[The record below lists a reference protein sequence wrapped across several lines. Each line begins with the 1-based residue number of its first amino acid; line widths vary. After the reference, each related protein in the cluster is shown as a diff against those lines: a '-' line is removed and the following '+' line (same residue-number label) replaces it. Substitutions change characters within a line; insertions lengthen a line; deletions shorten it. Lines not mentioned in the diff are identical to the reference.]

1 MRRGSVI
8 GPLILIGLGVLFLF
22 RNLWPEIPLVDLI
35 SRFWPFLLIAWGAI
49 RLMEILFWS
58 MTGKPLPR
66 NGVSGGEWA
75 LIFVI
80 CIVGATMYTAHNAP
94 SWFPTRNAW
103 RRVVLPMGESYDY
116 TLAALEKP
124 CVKNCRI
131 IIESFRGNA
140 KITGSTDLT
149 VKASGQET
157 MRSFQ
162 RNDADSA
169 NKQTPLE
176 LIQQGDQIIVRTNQ
190 DKVSDRVQPNA
201 ELEISVPEGSSIE
214 AHGRYGDFDI
224 QGINGNVD
232 INSDNAGVRL
242 ENLGGN
248 AKIET
253 RASDVVRA
261 VGVKGSVELKGR
273 GEDVELRNIAGL
285 VTVNGVYVGEIQ
297 LSNLAQPLRWED
309 ATNSFSFEK
318 LPGQVRVT
326 RGEATGNNIVGPIRI
341 RAHSS
346 DVQLSDFTQ
355 SLDLTLDRGDIDLK
369 PGKNLP
375 KMDIHTR
382 SGDIT
387 LALPPGAKFDLRA
400 STQHGDADNEYGD
413 ALQEHEVGHGNT
425 IAGSTGG
432 GPELRLETGRG
443 SINVRKASAEDTTT
457 FPESPSA
464 PPSPPKAP
472 NAPRVPSEP
481 LKVERQ

>member
-49 RLMEILFWS
+49 RLFEIGFWW

-66 NGVSGGEWA
+66 NGISGGEWT

-116 TLAALEKP
+116 TLAPVEKP
-124 CVKNCRI
+124 CASNCRI
-131 IIESFRGNA
+131 IIENFRGNA
-140 KITGSTDLT
+140 KITGAAGAAS
-149 VKASGQET
+149 VKASGQQSI
-157 MRSFQ
+157 RSFQ
-162 RNDADSA
+162 QSEADSA
-169 NKQTPLE
+169 NKQTTLE
-176 LIQQGDQIIVRTNQ
+176 LIQQGDQMIVRTNQ

-201 ELEISVPEGSSIE
+201 DLDITVPAGASIE
-214 AHGRYGDFDI
+214 AHGRYGDFDV
-224 QGINGNVD
+224 QGINGNVN
-232 INSDNAGVRL
+232 IVSDNAGVRL

-248 AKIET
+248 VQVST
-253 RASDVVRA
+253 GASDTIRLVD
-261 VGVKGSVELKGR
+261 VKGNVELKGR
-273 GEDVELRNIAGL
+273 GDDVELQNIAGR
-285 VTVNGVYVGEIQ
+285 VTVNAVYVGEVQ
-297 LSNLAQPLRWED
+297 LTNLAQPVEWED
-309 ATNSFSFEK
+309 PLISMAFEK
-318 LPGQVRVT
+318 VPGQVHVS
-326 RGEATGNNIVGPIRI
+326 RGEFSGNNVVGPVRL

-375 KMDIHTR
+375 KIEVHDR
-382 SGDIT
+382 SGDID

-400 STQHGDADNEYGD
+400 STDHGDADNEYGD
-413 ALQEHEVGHGNT
+413 PLHVDESGRGNT
-425 IAGSTGG
+425 ITGTTGAG
-432 GPELRLETGRG
+432 PQLRLETGRG
-443 SINVRKASAEDTTT
+443 SITVRKAGSDDAVAPAEPT
-457 FPESPSA
+457 
-464 PPSPPKAP
+464 PPSPPKLSNP
-472 NAPRVPSEP
+472 PKTPSEP
-481 LKVERQ
+481 LRVQHE